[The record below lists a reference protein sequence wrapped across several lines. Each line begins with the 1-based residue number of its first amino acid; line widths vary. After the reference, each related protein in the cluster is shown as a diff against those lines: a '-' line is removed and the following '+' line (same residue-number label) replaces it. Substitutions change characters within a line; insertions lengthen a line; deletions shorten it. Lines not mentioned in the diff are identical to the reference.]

1 MLTTASKENT
11 MKGITQKMADKMVMY
26 RIIGRDS
33 SGVFTTGPD
42 IKSYA
47 NAVKDLEVSRRLA
60 VAQATGAT
68 HTLVEVTCKV
78 LSV

>member
-1 MLTTASKENT
+1 MS
-11 MKGITQKMADKMVMY
+11 KGITQKMANLMVMY

-33 SGVFTTGPD
+33 HGVFTCEPD

-47 NAVKDLEVSRRLA
+47 KAVKELESYRKLA
-60 VAQATGAT
+60 AYVGANGGGEVT

-78 LSV
+78 LDV

>member
-1 MLTTASKENT
+1 MS
-11 MKGITQKMADKMVMY
+11 KGITQKMADKMVMY
-26 RIIGRDS
+26 RILGRDS
-33 SGVFTTGPD
+33 YGEAFTHGPD

-47 NAVKDLEVSRRLA
+47 KAVKALEVSRRLA

>member
-1 MLTTASKENT
+1 MS
-11 MKGITQKMADKMVMY
+11 KGITQKMADKMVMY

-33 SGVFTTGPD
+33 YGVFTTGPD

-47 NAVKDLEVSRRLA
+47 NAVKELESYRKLA
-60 VAQATGAT
+60 AYDGATGGAEVT
-68 HTLVEVTCKV
+68 HTLIEVTCKV